1 MPQSWREQKFQCC
14 TPLPLCSVLQRWI
27 IQVSYVPLQRVTTER
42 LIPGPNSL
50 FIRVLV
56 DKKFELPYKV
66 VDALVFHFIRL
77 SNSYKAKTRGD
88 SAKLPVLWHQSL
100 LVFAQRYDIPLTPES
115 LTSVHYLQ
123 RRYASDLT
131 PDQKDALLDVIRA
144 TPHPQISAE
153 IRREL
158 VNSVERGAP
167 RTQPNQDVDMS

>member
-1 MPQSWREQKFQCC
+1 M
-14 TPLPLCSVLQRWI
+14 
-27 IQVSYVPLQRVTTER
+27 
-42 LIPGPNSL
+42 
-50 FIRVLV
+50 
-56 DKKFELPYKV
+56 
-66 VDALVFHFIRL
+66 DALVFHFIRL

-100 LVFAQRYDIPLTPES
+100 LVFAQRYE
-115 LTSVHYLQ
+115 TSGSIILEISIDSSVL

-144 TPHPQISAE
+144 TPHPKISAE

-167 RTQPNQDVDMS
+167 RTQLNQDVDMS